1 METSDLSQPHGLPDG
16 RFEAPRPRKI
26 VFPVFVSMLYLNWLW
41 WACSEVGRGELAGRT
56 CLHGQE
62 TRPGIVGGR
71 VTETGDEAEDKTE
84 DVCVSGRDGL

>member
-26 VFPVFVSMLYLNWLW
+26 VFPGFVSKYTFC
-41 WACSEVGRGELAGRT
+41 WADVGHGESVGRT

-71 VTETGDEAEDKTE
+71 VAEPGDEAEDETE
-84 DVCVSGRDGL
+84 EVSISG